1 MKLVYLVLDGVADRP
16 GDGPTS
22 LELSSHP
29 ALDELAR
36 RSKAG
41 LMYTIGRGVAPESD
55 AAVISILG
63 YNPHEEYTG
72 RGPLEAVGAGLS
84 IREGYEVAFRANFA
98 TIDPDTKRIVDR
110 RCGRSLTSEEARELA
125 RALDGV
131 ELGVYDAYARVV
143 ATVGHRAVVVIGS
156 RSFRLSDA
164 VENTDPAY
172 SKQGYVSVAK
182 PTFEPFVARA
192 KPLEDTEEAR
202 RTAELVN
209 AFTELSISILRD
221 HPVNIKRAKEGKP
234 PANAILLRDSGGR
247 LPRLQPI
254 SEKFGLK
261 FGAVAE
267 MPVEIGIA
275 RVLKMDVEAVPPPAG
290 DKKSD
295 YKVRF
300 EATKKLLERNDAV
313 YVHLKGPDEPGHDGD
328 LKAKV
333 ESIEAI
339 DTYYVSPLLDLIE
352 GEDVAVI
359 VTADHATPYTR
370 KSHTDDPVPLILYSP
385 RLRGDGIERFTEGE
399 CSKGSLGVF
408 QHGWEML
415 PKVLEV
421 LRGRR

>member
-339 DTYYVSPLLDLIE
+339 DAYYVSPLLDLIE

>member
-1 MKLVYLVLDGVADRP
+1 MKLIYLVLDGVADNP
-16 GDGPTS
+16 ADGVTS
-22 LELSSHP
+22 LEASNHP

-36 RSKAG
+36 KSRAG

-72 RGPLEAVGAGLS
+72 RGPLEAMGAGLS

-98 TIDPDTKRIVDR
+98 TVDPDTLRIIDR
-110 RCGRSLTSEEARELA
+110 RCGRNLTSEEARELA

-131 ELGVYDAYARVV
+131 ELGAYDAYARVV

-156 RSFRLSDA
+156 RSFKLSDA
-164 VENTDPAY
+164 VDNTDPAY
-172 SKQGYVSVAK
+172 SKQGYVSVARRE
-182 PTFEPFVARA
+182 FEPFIAKA
-192 KPLEDTEEAR
+192 KPLEPTEEAM
-202 RTAELVN
+202 RTAELVD
-209 AFTELSISILRD
+209 AFTRLAVSTLRD
-221 HPVNIKRAKEGKP
+221 HPVNVRRQREGKL

-254 SEKFGLK
+254 SERYGLR

-275 RVLKMDVEAVPPPAG
+275 RVLKMDVEAVPPPTG
-290 DKKSD
+290 DKKAD
-295 YKVRF
+295 YRARL
-300 EATKKLLERNDAV
+300 EATRRLLERNDAV

-328 LKAKV
+328 FKAKV

-339 DTYYVSPLLDLIE
+339 DAYYVSPLLELVE
-352 GEDVAVI
+352 EEQAAVI

-370 KSHTDDPVPLILYSP
+370 KTHTDDPVPLILYHH
-385 RLRGDGIERFTEGE
+385 RLRPDGLERFTEKE
-399 CSKGSLGVF
+399 CSKGSLGVL

-415 PKVLEV
+415 PRVMRE
-421 LRGRR
+421 LREKA

>member
-41 LMYTIGRGVAPESD
+41 LMYTVGRGVAPESD

-339 DTYYVSPLLDLIE
+339 DAYYVSPLLDLIE